1 LTASVRAGP
10 STGGSSF
17 YCIGFSWNGQNTV
30 DSYKEFFIVT
40 RAKDLRHSPP
50 NTQHDF
56 LTIHAVVI
64 APGQSIDIPYG
75 AGDETVQVG
84 ESGYN
89 AQGQSREFDGSN
101 GYQYLY
107 PYRYIWIDLTIIRT
121 SNYQK
126 LKWSDTYES
135 LLWIQSNEE
144 RLRFCSCS

>member
-1 LTASVRAGP
+1 MAVRERNVNERYQYPRTKGLRH
-10 STGGSSF
+10 GSS
-17 YCIGFSWNGQNTV
+17 G
-30 DSYKEFFIVT
+30 E
-40 RAKDLRHSPP
+40 
-50 NTQHDF
+50 QHDF
-56 LTIHAVVI
+56 SEANVVI
-64 APGQSIDIPYG
+64 DEEGETLTVPYG

-89 AQGQSREFDGSN
+89 AQGESHEFDGSN

-126 LKWSDTYES
+126 LKWSNTYES

-144 RLRFCSCS
+144 ASILLMLWPEHSKGWGWGQSPESYAFSIEKTV